1 MATPTTDRD
10 STRLCE
16 EVGEEMVSV
25 RAIAQV
31 ETHAQ
36 VMRTW
41 CLGGLQRYSPLEGA
55 ETSLPNSLPYLCHGR
70 ASRCQI
76 DRRDGVVLSI
86 ENSLTLETAKTSLSP
101 APTEFD
107 MKVYHLRGNPA

>member
-1 MATPTTDRD
+1 MKKWERGRD
-10 STRLCE
+10 SEC
-16 EVGEEMVSV
+16 
-25 RAIAQV
+25 IAQV
-31 ETHAQ
+31 ETHAHIQ
-36 VMRTW
+36 VMCTW

-70 ASRCQI
+70 ASHCQI

-101 APTEFD
+101 ASAEVD
-107 MKVYHLRGNPA
+107 MKVYHLHGNPA